1 MKKILKGL
9 FVLLFLFLLSGCT
22 KDYKPITY
30 TKFIETFKS
39 EVEYLVNDSTS
50 VVDDKFERFV
60 EASGKNNQ
68 FLFYEFKTEQDAR
81 KYVKLN
87 YKNRKGFSYRDKKNC
102 IIVKNTR
109 GKYFYLI
116 QIDKTIIIGNTDI
129 KSNKKE
135 IKRIFKKLGY

>member
-9 FVLLFLFLLSGCT
+9 FVLLFLFILSGCT

-30 TKFIETFKS
+30 TKFMETFKS
-39 EVEYLVNDSTS
+39 DQEYLTNDRTPMMG
-50 VVDDKFERFV
+50 DQFERFV

-68 FLFYEFKTEQDAR
+68 FIFYEFKTEKDAR

-87 YKNRKGFSYRDKKNC
+87 YKGQKNFSYRDKKNC
-102 IIVKNTR
+102 IIVKNTK
-109 GKYFYLI
+109 GKYFHLI
-116 QIDKTIIIGNTDI
+116 QVDKTIIIGNTNI

-135 IKRIFKKLGY
+135 IKRVFKELGY

>member
-9 FVLLFLFLLSGCT
+9 FVLLFLFILSGCT

-39 EVEYLVNDSTS
+39 EMEYLVNDRSPLIG
-50 VVDDKFERFV
+50 DKFERYV

-68 FLFYEFKTEQDAR
+68 FIFYEFKTEKEA
-81 KYVKLN
+81 KSYVKLN
-87 YKNRKGFSYRDKKNC
+87 YKNKKGFSYKNKSNC
-102 IIVKNTR
+102 IIVKSTKGR
-109 GKYFYLI
+109 YFYLI
-116 QIDKTIIIGNTDI
+116 QIDKTVIIGNTEI
-129 KSNKKE
+129 KSNRRE